1 MDEIWERNYKNSEKI
16 RNRRRRIL
24 INRIMN
30 QHKVDLL
37 EKKYEEI
44 MKEWNSMEK
53 KPNVNYKW
61 EDQDVVKVFV
71 DLEGQDKEELE
82 DLEDLELDKEDLE
95 LDKGELEEIEL
106 EELELDK

>member
-44 MKEWNSMEK
+44 IKEWNSMEK

>member
-1 MDEIWERNYKNSEKI
+1 MNEVWERNYKNSEKI

-44 MKEWNSMEK
+44 MKEWNLIK
-53 KPNVNYKW
+53 KKSNVNYNEKSC
-61 EDQDVVKVFV
+61 
-71 DLEGQDKEELE
+71 EGSKTSNETFGIILLQ
-82 DLEDLELDKEDLE
+82 
-95 LDKGELEEIEL
+95 
-106 EELELDK
+106 

>member
-1 MDEIWERNYKNSEKI
+1 MDEIWVRNYKNSEKI

-44 MKEWNSMEK
+44 IKEWILIKNTTGK
-53 KPNVNYKW
+53 KSNVNYNEKSC
-61 EDQDVVKVFV
+61 
-71 DLEGQDKEELE
+71 EGSKTSNETFGIILLQ
-82 DLEDLELDKEDLE
+82 
-95 LDKGELEEIEL
+95 
-106 EELELDK
+106 

>member
-1 MDEIWERNYKNSEKI
+1 MIKIKIKRKRKRYKMMNEVWERNYKNSEKI

-44 MKEWNSMEK
+44 MKEWNSMK
-53 KPNVNYKW
+53 KKSNVNYK
-61 EDQDVVKVFV
+61 
-71 DLEGQDKEELE
+71 
-82 DLEDLELDKEDLE
+82 
-95 LDKGELEEIEL
+95 
-106 EELELDK
+106 

>member
-1 MDEIWERNYKNSEKI
+1 MEEVWGRNYKNSEKI

-44 MKEWNSMEK
+44 MNQWNSMK
-53 KPNVNYKW
+53 KK
-61 EDQDVVKVFV
+61 
-71 DLEGQDKEELE
+71 
-82 DLEDLELDKEDLE
+82 
-95 LDKGELEEIEL
+95 I
-106 EELELDK
+106 

>member
-44 MKEWNSMEK
+44 MKEWNLIK
-53 KPNVNYKW
+53 KKSNVNYNEKSC
-61 EDQDVVKVFV
+61 ERSKTSNETFSIILLQ
-71 DLEGQDKEELE
+71 
-82 DLEDLELDKEDLE
+82 
-95 LDKGELEEIEL
+95 
-106 EELELDK
+106 